1 MSQQIQAG
9 DGGQQRRERARQTVE
24 GRESILVYEGTR
36 LVAHLAVPLIA
47 DLRVEGLE
55 NVPATGGAILA
66 PNHISWADIPL
77 LSYPIKRVTHYM
89 AKIEIFRVPVLGAY
103 VRRLGAFP
111 VRRGEGDREALRTA
125 ERVLSEG
132 KLVVIFP
139 EGHRSEGRALIQA
152 HQGVALIAMRAGV
165 PVIPIAISGTERA
178 FRDWNYAFRRPTV
191 TIRYGEP
198 YVLASAGGK
207 RSSADL
213 KRHTDEIM
221 RRIAAMLPPAY
232 RGVYAPLVEGA
243 PSPAASA
250 TDAAAPAARPAG
262 AEETP
267 A

>member
-1 MSQQIQAG
+1 MSQQIQAST
-9 DGGQQRRERARQTVE
+9 GGQKQPERTRQSVE
-24 GRESILVYEGTR
+24 GQESTLVYEGTR
-36 LVAHLAVPLIA
+36 LIARAVIPLIA
-47 DLRVEGLE
+47 NLRTEGLE
-55 NVPATGGAILA
+55 NVPAAGGAILA

-77 LSYPIKRVTHYM
+77 LSFPIKRVTHYM

-139 EGHRSEGRALIQA
+139 EGHRSEGRALIEA

-165 PVIPIAISGTERA
+165 PVIPIAISGTERT

-198 YVLASAGGK
+198 YVLESTGGK

-221 RRIAAMLPPAY
+221 RRIATMLPPSY
-232 RGVYAPLVEGA
+232 RGVYAPLVTSE
-243 PSPAASA
+243 PSPAARS
-250 TDAAAPAARPAG
+250 TG
-262 AEETP
+262 AEEAP